1 MQVASRSR
9 RRSTDC
15 GEFERYVFNTFL
27 SKTVSRLTVR
37 FVVQNPEQADEA
49 VEHMCFLTDAHHL
62 YNNALGL
69 YDLELTILVAQQAQK
84 VCNTLLCE
92 KLC

>member
-1 MQVASRSR
+1 M
-9 RRSTDC
+9 
-15 GEFERYVFNTFL
+15 
-27 SKTVSRLTVR
+27 
-37 FVVQNPEQADEA
+37 QNPEQADEA

-84 VCNTLLCE
+84 VRNAALYA
-92 KLC
+92 